1 MTVVSLQNR
10 IREIMKKK
18 NLTQKELANIMG
30 ISQPALSLYLG
41 GRIPPVKILSR
52 LAKFA
57 DTTIEWLLTGQ
68 DSFRSGQVREAQQPY
83 GSEAV
88 LLNLWHQLPK
98 NIQQDLLNLMQHIL
112 HSKINL

>member
-1 MTVVSLQNR
+1 MTNVSLQNR

-18 NLTQKELANIMG
+18 KLTQKELANIIG

-41 GRIPPVKILSR
+41 GRTPPVKVLLHI
-52 LAKFA
+52 AKFA

-68 DSFRSGQVREAQQPY
+68 DLFKSNQIREAQQPY
-83 GSEAV
+83 GTEAV
-88 LLNLWHQLPK
+88 LMNLWHQLPK

-112 HSKINL
+112 H